1 MDEEVAAALLR
12 VARFFPCPP
21 VLPLPHPS
29 ALAGPL
35 ERAPVAVPASAAGRA
50 AILPRGGAGR
60 GGAGGRAFLA
70 GDARYCSASSKTP
83 RSFGATGLPWRILGR
98 LCRLARLASLRHRV
112 VVCACVEAG
121 L

>member
-21 VLPLPHPS
+21 VPPLPHPS

-50 AILPRGGAGR
+50 ATLPR

-98 LCRLARLASLRHRV
+98 WCRLARLASLRHRV

>member
-21 VLPLPHPS
+21 VPPLPHPS

-50 AILPRGGAGR
+50 ATLPRGGAGR

-98 LCRLARLASLRHRV
+98 WCRLARLASQRHRV
-112 VVCACVEAG
+112 VCARV
-121 L
+121 